1 MPKELEPTTEAYI
14 AMLSQIA
21 GEVEEWCCSEECT
34 TLDAVRLLKA
44 EWMRLRGEMDKIMI
58 ERKYF
63 D

>member
-1 MPKELEPTTEAYI
+1 MPKELEPTAEDYTS
-14 AMLSQIA
+14 MLSQIA

-44 EWMRLRGEMDKIMI
+44 EWMQMRGELDQIRIKK
-58 ERKYF
+58 KYF